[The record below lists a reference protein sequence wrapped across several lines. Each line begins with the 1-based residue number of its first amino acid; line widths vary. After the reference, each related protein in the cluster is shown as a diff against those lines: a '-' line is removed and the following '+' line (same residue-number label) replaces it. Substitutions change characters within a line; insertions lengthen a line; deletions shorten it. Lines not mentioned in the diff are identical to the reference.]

1 MDCSILVTL
10 LSELTCRR
18 GLVTLLSELACGRG
32 PRTTR
37 ARKVV
42 VSTCIPIFF
51 CDFQR
56 SAWCDFQRSARQT
69 ILRGTGGVARATQLN
84 TGFDKSDS
92 QRGRRLPG
100 EGPWG

>member
-56 SAWCDFQRSARQT
+56 SAWQT

-100 EGPWG
+100 EGQWG

>member
-1 MDCSILVTL
+1 MDCSTLVIL
-10 LSELTCRR
+10 LSELICRR
-18 GLVTLLSELACGRG
+18 GLVTLLSELAYGRG

-42 VSTCIPIFF
+42 VSTYIPNFF

-56 SAWCDFQRSARQT
+56 SAWQT